1 MLGARFCPSP
11 LDKALGK
18 TAYEARKTSQDAAA
32 SKTPISSQLEPQPRS
47 LSCLYLHRSNR
58 TDAGDLRILDDPL
71 ACSVNILEVCL
82 RKDALGGIVFPVLLL
97 HPARCEC
104 RADFYIERHSQM

>member
-11 LDKALGK
+11 LDKAFGK
-18 TAYEARKTSQDAAA
+18 TAYEARKTSQDAAP

-47 LSCLYLHRSNR
+47 LSCLYLHHSNR

-82 RKDALGGIVFPVLLL
+82 RKDALMVALSF
-97 HPARCEC
+97 RFC
-104 RADFYIERHSQM
+104 FYILPAASVVQIFT